1 MHVEHAMSHRDIKTD
16 NVLFDSNFVA
26 KLSDFGFARE
36 FTLTSDL
43 AETHCGTEPYYSPEV
58 LAKRPY
64 NPFLYDVWSMGVML
78 FVMLNGKYP
87 FNWQLGRKEA
97 GLIKL
102 LTEMKTRAYKQR
114 YRPDVLAKLSPEVQ
128 DIIDMMLTQDPKKR
142 KDIKAVRGH
151 VWLK

>member
-1 MHVEHAMSHRDIKTD
+1 MHKDHAMCHRDIKTD
-16 NVLFDSNFVA
+16 NVLFGEGYVA

-43 AETHCGTEPYYSPEV
+43 AETMCGTDPYYAPEIV
-58 LAKRPY
+58 AKRPY

-78 FVMLNGKYP
+78 FFMLNGKYP
-87 FNWQLGRKEA
+87 FDWKLTHKEP
-97 GLIKL
+97 LKL
-102 LTEMKTRAYKQR
+102 LLEMRKRIYKQR
-114 YRPDVLAKLSPEVQ
+114 YRPEVIANLSAEAQ

-142 KDIKAVRGH
+142 KDIKAVRDH